1 MLQLERPDTLVDRV
15 VSSIRSEIRA
25 GRLAA
30 SSRLPTEHQ
39 LAEQLSVSRSVI
51 REAVAQLKADGVL
64 VSRRG
69 DGSYI
74 SQTPAGQVFRLPG
87 ARGGVPDLVQ
97 MFEMR
102 LWIESQ
108 AAAVAAARRRPADL
122 QRMRRAIK
130 VMDDNADDFAV
141 SSAADV
147 EFHRAIAAACRNDYF
162 TAFHDFLGGQLAQA
176 RLAAWENSARLSG
189 GARSAQAEHRA
200 LYAAIADADSARAGD
215 CARVHLQASA
225 LRLGIALPQ
234 TG

>member
-1 MLQLERPDTLVDRV
+1 MLQLERPDTLVERV
-15 VSSIRSEIRA
+15 VSSIRDEIRS

-30 SSRLPTEHQ
+30 RSRLPTEHQ
-39 LAEQLSVSRSVI
+39 LAEQLAVSRSVI

-74 SQTPAGQVFRLPG
+74 SHTPTGQVFRLPG
-87 ARGGVPDLVQ
+87 VRGGTPDLVQ

-108 AAAVAAARRRPADL
+108 AAGVAAERRRPADL

-130 VMDDNADDFAV
+130 AMDDNAGDFAV

-147 EFHRAIAAACRNDYF
+147 EFHRAIATACRNEYF

-176 RLAAWENSARLSG
+176 RQAAWENSARLSG
-189 GARSAQAEHRA
+189 GASNAQAEHRA
-200 LYAAIADADSARAGD
+200 MYAAIADADPERAAECARA
-215 CARVHLQASA
+215 HLQASA
-225 LRLGIALPQ
+225 QRLGIVLPVMR
-234 TG
+234 